1 MADLSTA
8 LETSI
13 EEAPLSRFHTRS
25 VFTAGMGFFTDAY
38 DLFIIGVATTL
49 IAPQWHLSSSQ
60 TGLVNSITLI
70 SAFVGAFFFGRVA
83 DLFGRKKIYG
93 IEALLMVGGA
103 IGSAFAPDLVWLL
116 TFRFILGVGVGG
128 DYPMSATL
136 MTEFANRKDRGR
148 LVGMVFAMQG
158 LGTMA
163 GYVAGLALL
172 SAHVPDGDTWR
183 ILLGLG
189 ALPAASV
196 LYMRRR
202 MPESPRYTDAV
213 LGETGK
219 AAQSIER
226 YSEGVVRVQGTEG
239 DGAST
244 TAPSPTARALAP
256 ASRTR
261 RWGSMKLATFL
272 SNPRY
277 LLLLLGTAGS
287 WFVFDYAYY
296 GNSVSAPLIVK
307 SVLGS
312 HGAGVLTETLALQ
325 LIVFSVAAIPGYFL
339 AVHFMD
345 RIGHRRLQWMGFIG
359 MGAAFL
365 LIGVVPNLTT
375 LVVPFLLLFG
385 VSYFFAEFGP
395 NTTTFVMASEVYP
408 TRARATGN
416 GISAGVAKV
425 GAFLGVYLF
434 PIIKSDFGVAGT
446 LKLCFGLAVVGFA
459 LTLLI
464 PEPSRRSLDDISP
477 DAEIVEAAERV
488 VRAHVP
494 DTEPAA

>member
-1 MADLSTA
+1 MADLSA
-8 LETSI
+8 SLDSSI
-13 EEAPLSRFHTRS
+13 DGAPLSRFHSRM

-38 DLFIIGVATTL
+38 DLFIIGTATIL
-49 IAPQWHLSSSQ
+49 LGPEWHLSASQ

-70 SAFVGAFFFGRVA
+70 SAFVGAFIFGRVA
-83 DLFGRKKIYG
+83 DVFGRKKIYG
-93 IEALLMVGGA
+93 LEAALMVGGA
-103 IGSAFAPDLVWLL
+103 IASAFAPDLVWLL
-116 TFRFILGVGVGG
+116 VFRFILGIGVGG

-136 MTEFANRKDRGR
+136 MTEFSNRKNRGR

-158 LGTMA
+158 LGTVA

-172 SAHVPDGDTWR
+172 SAHVPVGYTWR
-183 ILLGLG
+183 ILLGL
-189 ALPAASV
+189 AAIPAASV
-196 LYMRRR
+196 LYMRHR

-213 LGETGK
+213 QGDTGQ
-219 AAQSIER
+219 AARNMEHFSD
-226 YSEGVVRVQGTEG
+226 GVVSVPGSGSGSARRQG
-239 DGAST
+239 
-244 TAPSPTARALAP
+244 R
-256 ASRTR
+256 
-261 RWGSMKLATFL
+261 GSMKLTEFL
-272 SNPRY
+272 SNPKY

-307 SVLGS
+307 SVLGT

-345 RIGHRRLQWMGFIG
+345 RIGHRRLQWIGFIG
-359 MGAAFL
+359 MGTAFL
-365 LIGVVPNLTT
+365 LIGVIPGITT

-395 NTTTFVMASEVYP
+395 NTTTFVLAAEMYP

-434 PIIKSDFGVAGT
+434 PIIKSDFGVSGS
-446 LKLCFGLAVVGFA
+446 LRLCFGMAVIGFG

-464 PEPSRRSLDDISP
+464 PEPSQRSLDDISP
-477 DAEIVEAAERV
+477 DEVVMAAEGV
-488 VRAHVP
+488 VHGASVP
-494 DTEPAA
+494 EDEPAA